1 MRLRVLGICG
11 GNGVILHAF
20 KDQLI
25 TNVEPRSVFHTPNS
39 IQWKLNFKT
48 QFEKDLAIRFP
59 KNSIDCII
67 GAPDCGH
74 SSILAYSRAKK
85 LSDPKENIS
94 LTFFIGSIGY
104 YKPKIFM
111 MENLPK
117 MAEMVNLELSFP
129 NYDLKVFNEPVS
141 AWGNSQFS
149 RVRLVVIGIRKDL
162 LASLSLIDLPDLTDY
177 HYKNVNELFEGLGKM
192 NGSHCHVREPDD
204 YSIPL
209 YIDGKRKITVKEAR
223 EIWRTRFKDYGRWEV
238 EDEKMKNQPGVYRI
252 FGDGYPLT
260 VRKQNR
266 QFGPDGNMLTPREI
280 ARIQGIPDSFKL
292 WYDPDRSLYCINKAR
307 VTVAK
312 TPPYEVGVWF
322 KGICD
327 KLEKYL

>member
-1 MRLRVLGICG
+1 MKLRTLGICG
-11 GNGVILHAF
+11 GGGVILHPF
-20 KDQLI
+20 RDQLI
-25 TNVEPRSVFHTPNS
+25 SNIEIRSIFHTPKQ
-39 IQWKLNFKT
+39 IQWRLNFNVP
-48 QFEKDLAIRFP
+48 FEKDLSIRFS
-59 KNSIDCII
+59 KNLVDVII

-94 LTFFIGSIGY
+94 LTFFMGSISY
-104 YKPKIFM
+104 YKPKVFM
-111 MENLPK
+111 MENLLK
-117 MAEMVNLELSFP
+117 MAEVVDLEASFP
-129 NYDLKVFNEPVS
+129 DYDLKVFNEAVS
-141 AWGNSQFS
+141 VWGNSQFS
-149 RVRLVVIGIRKDL
+149 RVRLVVVGIRKDL
-162 LASLSLIDLPDLTDY
+162 MISKVLIDLPDLTNH

-192 NGSHCHVREPDD
+192 NGTHGHIREPDD

-209 YIDGKRKITVKEAR
+209 YIDGKRKITVQEAR
-223 EIWRTRFKDYGRWEV
+223 EIWRTRFKDHSRWEV
-238 EDEKMKNQPGVYRI
+238 EDQKMKNQPGVYRI

-280 ARIQGIPDSFKL
+280 ARIQGVPDSFKL
-292 WYDPDRSLYCINKAR
+292 WYDPLQSLYCINKAR
-307 VTVAK
+307 VTCAK
-312 TPPYEVGVWF
+312 TPPYEIGQWF

>member
-1 MRLRVLGICG
+1 MNLRTLGCCG

-20 KDQLI
+20 RKQLI
-25 TNVEPRSVFHTPNS
+25 SNIEPRSIFHTPNQ
-39 IQWKLNFKT
+39 IQWRLNFSVP
-48 QFEKDLAIRFP
+48 FDKDLAIRYP
-59 KNSIDCII
+59 KSSVDVII

-94 LTFFIGSIGY
+94 LTFYTGQINY
-104 YKPKIFM
+104 YKPKLFL

-117 MAEMVNLELSFP
+117 MAEVVDLEQSFP
-129 NYDLKVFNEPVS
+129 DYDLRVFNESVS
-141 AWGNSQFS
+141 VWGNSQYS

-162 LASLSLIDLPDLTDY
+162 ELDGYLIELPNLKEFN
-177 HYKNVNELFEGLGKM
+177 HKNVNELFDGLGKM
-192 NGSHCHVREPDD
+192 NGIHCHVREPDD
-204 YSIPL
+204 YTIPL

-223 EIWRTRFKDYGRWEV
+223 EIWRTRFKDKSRWEV

-252 FGDGYPLT
+252 FGNGYPLT

-280 ARIQGIPDSFKL
+280 ARIQGIPDNFKL

-312 TPPYEVGVWF
+312 TPPYEIGAWF
-322 KGICD
+322 KTICD
-327 KLEKYL
+327 GIEKYL

>member
-1 MRLRVLGICG
+1 MKLRTLGICG
-11 GNGVILHAF
+11 GNGVIIHPF
-20 KDQLI
+20 RNQLI
-25 TNVEPRSVFHTPNS
+25 SNIEMRSLFHTPNH
-39 IQWKLNFKT
+39 IQWRLNFNVP
-48 QFEKDLAIRFP
+48 FEKDLSIRFA
-59 KNSIDCII
+59 KNSVDCII

-85 LSDPKENIS
+85 LSNPKENIS
-94 LTFFIGSIGY
+94 LTFFMGSIGY

-117 MAEMVNLELSFP
+117 MAEVVNLEESFP
-129 NYDLKVFNEPVS
+129 EYNLSIFNESVS

-149 RVRLVVIGIRKDL
+149 RVRLVVVGIRKDIPFDRE
-162 LASLSLIDLPDLTDY
+162 LISLPDLTNY
-177 HYKNVNELFEGLGKM
+177 HYKNVNELFEDLGKM
-192 NGSHCHVREPDD
+192 NGIHCHVRESDD
-204 YSIPL
+204 YTIPL
-209 YIDGKRKITVKEAR
+209 YVDGKRKITVKEAR
-223 EIWRTRFKDYGRWEV
+223 EIWRTRFKDHNRWEV

-292 WYDPDRSLYCINKAR
+292 WYNPSQSLYCINKAR
-307 VTVAK
+307 VTCAK
-312 TPPYEVGVWF
+312 TPCYEIGVWF

-327 KLEKYL
+327 KLEKVL